1 MLVRNLKYKYENDEG
16 KTVEEIETHRFN
28 LSKREV
34 LQLEVE
40 TDGWLSRSIREI
52 GGNADNKQVLNFF
65 ETFILKSWGVREDG
79 GKRFNKSPE
88 LYHQFRTSLAYDAL
102 FDELA
107 FSDDS
112 ARYLAE
118 FIKGVMPEDFIDPVA
133 IEKAA
138 AEMKEAQEKSKA
150 EAAASAS
157 QPTT

>member
-1 MLVRNLKYKYENDEG
+1 MLVRNLTYKYENDEG
-16 KTVEEIETHRFN
+16 KEVTETEVHRFN

-40 TDGWLSRSIREI
+40 TDGWLSKSIRDV
-52 GGNADNKQVLNFF
+52 GGDADNKAVLNFF

-88 LYHQFRTSLAYDAL
+88 LYHNFATSLAYDAL

-112 ARYLAE
+112 AAYLAE
-118 FIKGVMPEDFIDPVA
+118 FIKGVMPEDFVDPDA

-138 AEMKEAQEKSKA
+138 AEMKQEQEKARAAAA
-150 EAAASAS
+150 EATPS
-157 QPTT
+157 T